1 MAKYTDGYAK
11 YLYAVVGSGEF
22 LLEKGKELGQRTLS
36 IADAR
41 RKDTVSLYEDLAKR
55 GERIVGGL
63 KDAKP
68 VEKLTEGTKQ
78 AQKQLKGA
86 VTSVRK
92 ALGMVEEKTPAK
104 TTTRKAS

>member
-1 MAKYTDGYAK
+1 MAKYADGYAK
-11 YLYAVVGSGEF
+11 YVYAVVGSGEF
-22 LLEKGKELGQRTLS
+22 LLEKGKELGQKTIT

-41 RKDTVSLYEDLAKR
+41 RKDAVKLYGDLANR

-78 AQKQLKGA
+78 AQQQLKGA

-92 ALGMVEEKTPAK
+92 ALGMVEEKTSAGATAK
-104 TTTRKAS
+104 KAS